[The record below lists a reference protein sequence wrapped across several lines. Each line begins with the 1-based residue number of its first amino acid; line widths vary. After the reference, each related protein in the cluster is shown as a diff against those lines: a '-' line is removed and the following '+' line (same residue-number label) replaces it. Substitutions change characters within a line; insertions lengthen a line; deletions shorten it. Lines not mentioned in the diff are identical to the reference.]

1 MKKKMITIWALML
14 AIGIIPMSCDLFC
27 QNSCGCGPMSPSR
40 EFSIKDLAIGD
51 LVIGTSA
58 FSSELFYAIDQYYKV
73 IEITGF
79 EYLTDFQEI
88 KISFSLINSVYACSP
103 APQTSIQKLTDL
115 KIINKKETTLSNN
128 NLVLEDQEITDRF
141 LISNYPT
148 TTGQTITLF
157 LENDQVM
164 YMGEPFYLRL
174 NETISNETE
183 LNFDILVKLNDGQ
196 EFKFE
201 DQVMK
206 IK

>member
-1 MKKKMITIWALML
+1 MKKKLIGIWVGFL
-14 AIGIIPMSCDLFC
+14 AIGVIPMSCDLFC
-27 QNSCGCGPMSPSR
+27 QNPCGCGPMSPSR

-58 FSSELFYAIDQYYKV
+58 FNPELFYAIDQYYKV

-79 EYLTDFQEI
+79 EYSTEFQET
-88 KISFSLINSVYACSP
+88 KISFPLINSVYACSP

-128 NLVLEDQEITDRF
+128 NLILEDQEITDRF

-148 TTGQTITLF
+148 TTGQTITMF
-157 LENDQVM
+157 FENEQVM

-183 LNFDILVKLNDGQ
+183 LNFDIQIKLSDGQ
-196 EFKFE
+196 EFNFE
-201 DQVMK
+201 DEVMK